1 MKSSLLFAAACLALV
16 SIKLS
21 AATTHY
27 VDAGGT
33 NSVPPFTNWL
43 TAATNIQAAIDVS
56 TNGDTV
62 LVTNGIYRT
71 GGRVVSG
78 VTNACTNPIL
88 LATTFIHPLIP
99 GLQTNRVAI
108 TKAIILQSVNGPKW
122 TIIEGAQGVRCAYL
136 TNGAT
141 LSGFTLTNGG
151 ALNWYSLDSGGGAW
165 CLSGNA
171 FVSNCIVVNNQA
183 ADGGGVFSDTVE
195 NCILPNNHAIYAGGG
210 ALASTLN
217 NSLLTG
223 NVAAGGGGGSGGG
236 AWFCVLNSC
245 TVVSNLASA
254 SGSGVSG
261 GTLNNCIVYNNPWF
275 GNYDTYFY
283 PTLNYCC
290 TTPMPTN
297 GVGNITN
304 DPAFVNLTNGN
315 FHLQAT
321 SRCINAGNNSYV
333 TNANDLDGN
342 ARIVGGTVDM
352 GAYEYETPI
361 RCVNINNTA
370 PAAPYTDWFTAAT
383 NIQDA
388 IDASTNG
395 ELILVNDGIYQNGFQ
410 TNTESVSTNRV
421 VVNKAVTIQSLNGP
435 SAAFING
442 GGIYRCVYLTNGAT
456 LSGFTLTNGAAGWVA
471 SNSWA
476 AQPYTVYA
484 DDGGGVVGGW
494 FGGGVVSNCVLTGN
508 SATGNGGGAAGVIL
522 LNCVLN
528 GNQATNGGGAANS
541 TLLNCIVISNSV
553 PSPGNLP
560 SLMTGDGGGIYSG
573 FAAVNCLIAGN
584 SAYQGGGTSGTA
596 KLINCTIVGNTAAFD
611 GGIKFVQS
619 SSQATNC
626 IIYFN
631 LAGTNANYGDGQYY
645 IGRCC
650 TTPMPT
656 SGQGNITNAPDFLN
670 LANGDYHLAPDS
682 LLINSGLNSAITNS
696 TDLGGNPRIVGGTV
710 DIGAYEYQSPTTVL
724 SRAWARQY
732 GFPTDGS
739 ADYADPDRDGMN
751 NWQEFMAGTNP
762 TNANSVLAMTL
773 VYPYNNTYFNW
784 HWAIVK
790 WQSVS
795 TRTYYLLR
803 SSDLGSGFTCIQ
815 CNIVGNAGTTTYQ
828 DTTATNGGPYF
839 YRVGVQ

>member
-16 SIKLS
+16 PFKLP

-27 VDAGGT
+27 VVAGGT
-33 NSVPPFTNWL
+33 NAVPPYTNCV
-43 TAATNIQAAIDVS
+43 TAATNIQDAVDVAA
-56 TNGDTV
+56 NGDIV
-62 LVTNGIYRT
+62 LVTNGIYAT
-71 GGRVVSG
+71 GGQLYAG
-78 VTNACTNPIL
+78 M
-88 LATTFIHPLIP
+88 
-99 GLQTNRVAI
+99 TNRVTIINTI
-108 TKAIILQSVNGPKW
+108 TLKSINGPGV
-122 TIIEGAQGVRCAYL
+122 TVIQGYPVIGTNAVRCVWLITGAL
-136 TNGAT
+136 LSGFTITNGAT
-141 LSGFTLTNGG
+141 LG
-151 ALNWYSLDSGGGAW
+151 ATGDSKT
-165 CLSGNA
+165 S
-171 FVSNCIVVNNQA
+171 Q
-183 ADGGGVFSDTVE
+183 DGGGVYCATSGSVIS
-195 NCILPNNHAIYAGGG
+195 NCVVSGNAAYGWGGG
-210 ALASTLN
+210 VDGGTLWN
-217 NSLLTG
+217 CKLYG
-223 NVAAGGGGGSGGG
+223 NTAGSGGG
-236 AWFCVLNSC
+236 ADFANLNNC
-245 TVVSNLASA
+245 ALFGNSA
-254 SGSGVSG
+254 SSSGGGAVR
-261 GTLNNCIVYNNPWF
+261 GTLNNCTLVGNTASAGGGVDGGSDGILNNCIIYSNTAAVDP
-275 GNYDTYFY
+275 NYTGIYTYHFS
-283 PTLNYCC
+283 LNYCC
-290 TTPMPTN
+290 TVPMPTN

-304 DPAFVNLTNGN
+304 DPAFLNLTNRD

-321 SRCINAGNNSYV
+321 SRCINTGNNSNV
-333 TNANDLDGN
+333 TDFTDLDGN
-342 ARIVGGTVDM
+342 VRIMGGTVDM
-352 GAYEYETPI
+352 GAYENETPI
-361 RCVNINNTA
+361 RCVDINNTA
-370 PAAPYTDWFTAAT
+370 PAAPYINWSTAAT
-383 NIQDA
+383 RIQDA
-388 IDASTNG
+388 IDVSTNG
-395 ELILVNDGIYQNGFQ
+395 DLIWVNDGVYQDGFR
-410 TNTESVSTNRV
+410 TNTESISTNRV
-421 VVNKAVTIQSLNGP
+421 VVNKTVTIRSLNGP
-435 SAAFING
+435 SAAIING

-476 AQPYTVYA
+476 ALPYTVYA

-508 SATGNGGGAAGVIL
+508 SATGNGGGASGVIL

-553 PSPGNLP
+553 PFPGKIP
-560 SLMTGDGGGIYSG
+560 SLRTGDGGGIYG
-573 FAAVNCLIAGN
+573 GIAAVNCLIVGN
-584 SAYQGGGTSGTA
+584 SAYQGGGTWGTA
-596 KLINCTIVGNTAAFD
+596 QLINCTIVSNTAAFD
-611 GGIKFVQS
+611 GGIGFGQS

-631 LAGTNANYGDGQYY
+631 LAGTNANYGDGQNY
-645 IGRCC
+645 ISHCC

-656 SGQGNITNAPDFLN
+656 SGQGNITNAPTFVN
-670 LANGDYHLAPDS
+670 FQGGDYYLAPDS
-682 LLINSGLNSAITNS
+682 LLINSGMNSVITNS
-696 TDLGGNPRIVGGTV
+696 TDLDGNPRIVGGTV

-773 VYPYNNTYFNW
+773 AYPYNNTYFNW

-815 CNIVGNAGTTTYQ
+815 CNIVGTAGTTTYQ